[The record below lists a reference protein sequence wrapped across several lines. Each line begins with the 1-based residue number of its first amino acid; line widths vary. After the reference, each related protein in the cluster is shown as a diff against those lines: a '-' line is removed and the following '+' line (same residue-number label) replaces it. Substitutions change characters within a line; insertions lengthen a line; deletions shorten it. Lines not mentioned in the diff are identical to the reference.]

1 MALYVLAGVMIFVPD
16 KMCKSK
22 KMSVVRSLVAA
33 LAGVMV
39 FAPSQV
45 YKSEKMRIAR
55 SLVTALAGVTAIV
68 VFLFEPTSIWKW
80 GIICCA
86 GVLVAV
92 SCREVYRILKK

>member
-1 MALYVLAGVMIFVPD
+1 MDWKWTLCVALYVLAGVMILAPD

-22 KMSVVRSLVAA
+22 
-33 LAGVMV
+33 
-39 FAPSQV
+39 
-45 YKSEKMRIAR
+45 KMRIAR

-68 VFLFEPTSIWKW
+68 VFLFEPTFIWKW
-80 GIICCA
+80 GVICCA